1 MPENEAKEIVRQ
13 LLQAIDFCHV
23 KKIIHRDLK
32 FQNIL
37 LESPIQELPDS
48 NTAPSKIKIKVVDFG
63 RFGSNRGGVAEKST
77 AGSLKFMAPELL

>member
-1 MPENEAKEIVRQ
+1 MPESEAKEIVRQ
-13 LLQAIDFCHV
+13 LLQAIDYCHV

-37 LESPIQELPDS
+37 LESPIQDLPDN

-63 RFGSNRGGVAEKST
+63 IFGSNRGGVAEKST